1 MLKRLTIRN
10 YKSISDLTVEFGQ
23 WNLLIGLNGSGKSC
37 VFEVLAGLRELI
49 GQGGVCEKIFPLSSV
64 PGWIPAN
71 EQVVLQEFKLEMDG
85 PFGTMSFELSVEQD
99 RAAATSLVVLERVTR
114 GAEELFLRT
123 PEGLNFARESAVQ
136 QTPMLLL
143 GGSQSMFWLFP
154 ADIAPL
160 RWIRHAIPM
169 ATTFGIAAPR
179 MGSRSEAV
187 ASSPT
192 RDFSNFVSWYR
203 MASHSDLSAAA
214 GFLGAVR
221 EVIAGLESLN
231 LRDLGQ
237 GHMILEGQFRGA
249 SSNGISKQ
257 PNGERYILSFDQLS
271 DGQRALIALYA
282 TIHFLVKEGA
292 TICIDEPDAYLALAE
307 VQPWLNAIKDAS
319 IESGAQLIFASH
331 HPELMNLLAP
341 EYGILLERD
350 GSGPT
355 HARKF
360 PSDDESPLLPAERVA
375 RGYE

>member
-49 GQGGVCEKIFPLSSV
+49 GQGGVCENVFPLSSV
-64 PGWIPAN
+64 PGWLTES
-71 EQVVLQEFKLEMDG
+71 EQVVVQEFKLELDG
-85 PFGTMSFELSVEQD
+85 LFGPMSFELRVQQD
-99 RAAATSLVVLERVTR
+99 RGAATSLVLEERVTR
-114 GAEELFLRT
+114 GEEELFLRT
-123 PEGLNFARESAVQ
+123 PEGLSFARESAVQ
-136 QTPMLLL
+136 KTPMTLL
-143 GGSQSMFWLFP
+143 GGSQSMFWLFLT
-154 ADIAPL
+154 DIAPM
-160 RWIRHAIPM
+160 RWIRRAIPKT
-169 ATTFGIAAPR
+169 TTFGIAASR
-179 MGSRSEAV
+179 MGSRSEGA
-187 ASSPT
+187 ASSPA
-192 RDFSNFVSWYR
+192 RDFSNFASWYR
-203 MASHSDLSAAA
+203 MASHSDLNAAA
-214 GFLGAVR
+214 GFLNSLR

-237 GHMILEGQFRGA
+237 GHMILEALFRPTSTNGKSMQ
-249 SSNGISKQ
+249 SSGG
-257 PNGERYILSFDQLS
+257 PYILSFDQLS
-271 DGQRALIALYA
+271 DGQRALVALYA

-331 HPELMNLLAP
+331 HLELINLLAP
-341 EYGILLERD
+341 ESGILLERD

-355 HARKF
+355 RARRF
-360 PSDDESPLLPAERVA
+360 PGDVESPLLPAERVA